1 MKITRKQLRRIVSE
15 ACGEVSM
22 HMHDERGRLMGSG
35 GKSRMVRSSLF
46 NIASRTQSLHD
57 KLRDEDELPEWV
69 QSKVASILDDVHEI
83 EDHLGYKIHRKETDP
98 PQGTMLE
105 QTDKDRSYPAIEEFD
120 KLTREAD
127 IALRSWL
134 GFMSRAP
141 ISDMEDLGKLWNGIV
156 ATPRDPKG
164 AQELA
169 RALGFT
175 RPGVVGAASFHAR
188 KIKPGTD
195 YPTGAELV
203 DLIKDYRDQVKKR
216 RIANPP
222 PPRPVKPYG
231 GGTAR
236 RPYDRST

>member
-1 MKITRKQLRRIVSE
+1 
-15 ACGEVSM
+15 
-22 HMHDERGRLMGSG
+22 
-35 GKSRMVRSSLF
+35 
-46 NIASRTQSLHD
+46 
-57 KLRDEDELPEWV
+57 
-69 QSKVASILDDVHEI
+69 
-83 EDHLGYKIHRKETDP
+83 
-98 PQGTMLE
+98 
-105 QTDKDRSYPAIEEFD
+105 
-120 KLTREAD
+120 
-127 IALRSWL
+127 
-134 GFMSRAP
+134 MSRAP